1 MHDEMQYK
9 LDQNDA
15 LGHYMNYG
23 SSGHKTEKSNWW
35 SHKLSSLKREKIL
48 FTKEILVGSI
58 SMEMTSENY
67 YALLVHSSRSL
78 LKPDGLLEVVWWFC
92 LWAIT
97 TYIYRYM
104 LM

>member
-15 LGHYMNYG
+15 LGHFMNYG
-23 SSGHKTEKSNWW
+23 SSGHKTEKSNW
-35 SHKLSSLKREKIL
+35 SHKLSSLKREIL
-48 FTKEILVGSI
+48 LTKEILVGSI

-67 YALLVHSSRSL
+67 YALLVRSRSL